1 MDNYPLH
8 YVSHNIPFVVLF
20 GLGSPSP
27 SPGPIFGPHVTV
39 ESEYPLLVERGIYIS
54 SDLPSVAGK
63 AADELLQCFREF
75 DAKDAAWNERPGKGK
90 TGTMG
95 FTYRSVGRVGQT
107 PTILLD
113 QFSISYFLYLHH
125 SEHKFT

>member
-1 MDNYPLH
+1 MDSYPLY
-8 YVSHNIPFVVLF
+8 YVSHNIPFIVLF

-27 SPGPIFGPHVTV
+27 SFKPNPSPNPCTHDTA
-39 ESEYPLLVERGIYIS
+39 ETEYPLLIERGIYIS

-75 DAKDAAWNERPGKGK
+75 DAKDAAWNDRLGMGK

-95 FTYRSVGRVGQT
+95 FTYRRVGRVG
-107 PTILLD
+107 
-113 QFSISYFLYLHH
+113 
-125 SEHKFT
+125 